1 MEDRFAKMVL
11 KIRDAFK
18 KDYDCEEPY
27 AKKIVPAVN
36 KAFVN
41 FFKDELKDFGDEYEF
56 VNISKNGHEHVSLF
70 LQDKNK
76 FNPDG
81 KTKPSVYISLEYI
94 GFEGILRLLKEQD
107 SVLYR
112 TANHEKDYTGG
123 CNEYASLTEVV
134 EEAVNL
140 LRGIRK
146 EGNRYGK

>member
-18 KDYDCEEPY
+18 KDYDCEQPY

-81 KTKPSVYISLEYI
+81 KTKPSVYISLDYT

-112 TANHEKDYTGG
+112 TASHEKDYTGG

-146 EGNRYGK
+146 VG